1 MALSERLCLGIEN
14 ALNGSQDAGLEHR
27 YYIQVLQVG
36 SGVLVVSFARERR
49 WRLGLWLSP

>member
-14 ALNGSQDAGLEHR
+14 AVDGSQDAGLEHR